1 MPRIEPPPLPDFVRS
16 CHPAE
21 VANQAIKWSPL
32 RQPWPDALRN
42 HARLRADLEREVAE
56 HDGIRRE
63 FVFGQADCDPIEL
76 FLAAMAWGFGT
87 TNVRWPRQAEMLI
100 RVDDRAKLTE
110 ILRTVRQKGAAEGWS
125 ALWGDQH
132 VDGLGAAF
140 GTKLLYFAAYRLPPR
155 PRPLILDGN
164 VLRAL
169 NDEATALKRRFG
181 YWRADYESYLRLAE
195 AWATDSAWD
204 GTPEVVEFA
213 LFKRG
218 QELRR

>member
-1 MPRIEPPPLPDFVRS
+1 M
-16 CHPAE
+16 
-21 VANQAIKWSPL
+21 ANQAIKWSPL

-63 FVFGQADCDPIEL
+63 FVFGQAECDPIEL

-87 TNVRWPRQAEMLI
+87 TNVRWPRQALMLI

-140 GTKLLYFAAYRLPPR
+140 GTKLLYFRTKGARGVTRTAERSRHRKRVTSSAMPWPERQVQDLAPR
-155 PRPLILDGN
+155 RCSRARGEPGRPLPGHHERRPQPDEVATVPAPHRRGHAILL
-164 VLRAL
+164 LRPMS
-169 NDEATALKRRFG
+169 TRI
-181 YWRADYESYLRLAE
+181 LR
-195 AWATDSAWD
+195 T
-204 GTPEVVEFA
+204 G
-213 LFKRG
+213 
-218 QELRR
+218 